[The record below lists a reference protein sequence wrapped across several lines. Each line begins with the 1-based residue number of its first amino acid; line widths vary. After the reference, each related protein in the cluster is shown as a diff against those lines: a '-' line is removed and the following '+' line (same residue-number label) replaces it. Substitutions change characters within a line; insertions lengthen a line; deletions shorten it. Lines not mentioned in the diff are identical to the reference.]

1 MTDEEKKEFEE
12 FLQWKAEKKKKE
24 EEEKREQ
31 EKLEKL
37 AEQAKQERLV
47 AEQAKQERLVA
58 EQAKQE
64 RLVAEQAKA
73 KQQATNPSTPNK
85 WTNEKSEH
93 DKFVSK
99 ALFFVCSIMI
109 VAFAIILARK
119 ENDPY
124 KSPATVAKENIQK
137 KDSIDAI
144 LAAQTEKEE
153 KAAYKERVRLDSIR
167 KANRIDQVKHSVKI
181 LKAYLSSPNS
191 AGGVDAHLVWKNVS
205 KKTIKYLN
213 WSGYPINAVGDAV
226 ECEIRG
232 VSESGGRVTGP
243 IKPGTT
249 YGYGKYWECL
259 WYNYSAKKLVLTG
272 INIEYMDGST
282 MRINQNELKYIR

>member
-1 MTDEEKKEFEE
+1 MESREEEKGG
-12 FLQWKAEKKKKE
+12 KK
-24 EEEKREQ
+24 KREQ
-31 EKLEKL
+31 EEREK
-37 AEQAKQERLV
+37 AELDKQES
-47 AEQAKQERLVA
+47 
-58 EQAKQE
+58 
-64 RLVAEQAKA
+64 LVAEQAKA
-73 KQQATNPSTPNK
+73 NTQAANSSKPNK
-85 WTNEKSEH
+85 LANEKS
-93 DKFVSK
+93 DYNKFAQK
-99 ALFFVCSIMI
+99 ALYIICCI
-109 VAFAIILARK
+109 VIATLLIILARRINK
-119 ENDPY
+119 HNN
-124 KSPATVAKENIQK
+124 SPATVAKENIENE
-137 KDSIDAI
+137 DSIDAS
-144 LAAQTEKEE
+144 LAAQTETDEE
-153 KAAYKERVRLDSIR
+153 AAYSLDSIR
-167 KANRIDQVKHSVKI
+167 KADRIDQVKHSVKI

-205 KKTIKYLN
+205 KKTIKYLT

-272 INIEYMDGST
+272 IDIEYMDGST

>member
-37 AEQAKQERLV
+37 
-47 AEQAKQERLVA
+47 A

-144 LAAQTEKEE
+144 LAAQTEKED

>member
-31 EKLEKL
+31 EELEKL
-37 AEQAKQERLV
+37 AEQAKQERM
-47 AEQAKQERLVA
+47 A
-58 EQAKQE
+58 
-64 RLVAEQAKA
+64 AEQAKA
-73 KQQATNPSTPNK
+73 KQQASNPNK
-85 WTNEKSEH
+85 WTNEKSES
-93 DKFVSK
+93 DKFMQKVIV
-99 ALFFVCSIMI
+99 FVCIVMI
-109 VAFAIILARK
+109 AGFVIILARI
-119 ENDPY
+119 D
-124 KSPATVAKENIQK
+124 QK

-144 LAAQTEKEE
+144 IAAQTEKEE

-181 LKAYLSSPNS
+181 IKAYLSSPNS

-205 KKTIKYLN
+205 KKTIKYLT

-272 INIEYMDGST
+272 IDIEYMDGST
-282 MRINQNELKYIR
+282 MRINKNELKYIR

>member
-1 MTDEEKKEFEE
+1 MTEEEKKEFEE

-31 EKLEKL
+31 EEAEKQVEQAEQEHIT
-37 AEQAKQERLV
+37 AEQAKLQS
-47 AEQAKQERLVA
+47 QAA
-58 EQAKQE
+58 NSS
-64 RLVAEQAKA
+64 
-73 KQQATNPSTPNK
+73 NPTK
-85 WTNEKSEH
+85 WIDEKSGS
-93 DKFVSK
+93 DKFMQK
-99 ALFFVCSIMI
+99 IMFLVCTIMI
-109 VAFAIILARK
+109 AALVIILVRIDH
-119 ENDPY
+119 DPSN
-124 KSPATVAKENIQK
+124 SPATVAKENIQK
-137 KDSIDAI
+137 KDSNDAI
-144 LAAQTEKEE
+144 IAAQAEQEE

-167 KANRIDQVKHSVKI
+167 KANRIEQVKHSVKI
-181 LKAYLSSPNS
+181 IKAYLSSPNS

-205 KKTIKYLN
+205 KKTIKYLT

-232 VSESGGRVTGP
+232 VSESGGKVTGP

-249 YGYGKYWECL
+249 YGYGYYWECL

-282 MRINQNELKYIR
+282 MRINKNELKYIR

>member
-1 MTDEEKKEFEE
+1 MTEEEKKEFEE

-31 EKLEKL
+31 QKELEKI
-37 AEQAKQERLV
+37 AEQAKQEHM
-47 AEQAKQERLVA
+47 A
-58 EQAKQE
+58 
-64 RLVAEQAKA
+64 AEQAKA
-73 KQQATNPSTPNK
+73 KQQAANPSTSNNK
-85 WTNEKSEH
+85 WENEKSNS
-93 DKFVSK
+93 DKFMQK
-99 ALFFVCSIMI
+99 AMVFICTIMI
-109 VAFAIILARK
+109 AALVIILVRIDH
-119 ENDPY
+119 DPSN
-124 KSPATVAKENIQK
+124 SPATVAKENIQK
-137 KDSIDAI
+137 KDSNDAI
-144 LAAQTEKEE
+144 IAAQAEQEE

-167 KANRIDQVKHSVKI
+167 KANRIEQVKHSVKI
-181 LKAYLSSPNS
+181 IKAYLSSPNS

-205 KKTIKYLN
+205 KKTIKYLT

-232 VSESGGRVTGP
+232 VSESGGKVTGP

-249 YGYGKYWECL
+249 YGYGYYWECL

-282 MRINQNELKYIR
+282 MRINKNELKYIR

>member
-37 AEQAKQERLV
+37 AEQAKQERLD
-47 AEQAKQERLVA
+47 
-58 EQAKQE
+58 
-64 RLVAEQAKA
+64 AEQAKA

-137 KDSIDAI
+137 KDSIDSI
-144 LAAQTEKEE
+144 IAAQTEKEE

-205 KKTIKYLN
+205 KKTIKY
-213 WSGYPINAVGDAV
+213 
-226 ECEIRG
+226 
-232 VSESGGRVTGP
+232 
-243 IKPGTT
+243 
-249 YGYGKYWECL
+249 
-259 WYNYSAKKLVLTG
+259 
-272 INIEYMDGST
+272 
-282 MRINQNELKYIR
+282 

>member
-37 AEQAKQERLV
+37 AEQAKHERLV
-47 AEQAKQERLVA
+47 AEQT
-58 EQAKQE
+58 
-64 RLVAEQAKA
+64 KA

-137 KDSIDAI
+137 KDSIDSI
-144 LAAQTEKEE
+144 IAAQTEKEE

-205 KKTIKYLN
+205 KKTIKYLT
-213 WSGYPINAVGDAV
+213 WRGYPINAVGDAV

-232 VSESGGRVTGP
+232 VSERGGKVTGP

-249 YGYGKYWECL
+249 YGYNYYWECL

>member
-24 EEEKREQ
+24 EEEKKEQ
-31 EKLEKL
+31 EELEKL
-37 AEQAKQERLV
+37 AEQAKQERMS
-47 AEQAKQERLVA
+47 
-58 EQAKQE
+58 
-64 RLVAEQAKA
+64 AEQAKA
-73 KQQATNPSTPNK
+73 KQQASNPSNSNK
-85 WTNEKSEH
+85 WTNEKSES
-93 DKFVSK
+93 DKFMQKVIV
-99 ALFFVCSIMI
+99 FVCIVMI
-109 VAFAIILARK
+109 AGFVIILARIDH
-119 ENDPY
+119 DPNN
-124 KSPATVAKENIQK
+124 SPATVAKENIQK

-144 LAAQTEKEE
+144 IVAQEEKEE

-181 LKAYLSSPNS
+181 IKAYLSSPNS

-205 KKTIKYLN
+205 KKTIKYLT
-213 WSGYPINAVGDAV
+213 WSGYPINAVGDPV
-226 ECEIRG
+226 DCEIRG

-272 INIEYMDGST
+272 IDIEYMDGST
-282 MRINQNELKYIR
+282 MRINKNELKYIR

>member
-1 MTDEEKKEFEE
+1 MTEEEKKEFEE

-31 EKLEKL
+31 EEREK
-37 AEQAKQERLV
+37 AELAKQES
-47 AEQAKQERLVA
+47 
-58 EQAKQE
+58 
-64 RLVAEQAKA
+64 LVAEQAKA
-73 KQQATNPSTPNK
+73 NTQAANSSKSNK
-85 WTNEKSEH
+85 LANEKSDY
-93 DKFVSK
+93 DKFAQK
-99 ALFFVCSIMI
+99 ALYIICCI
-109 VAFAIILARK
+109 VIATLLIILARRINK
-119 ENDPY
+119 PNN
-124 KSPATVAKENIQK
+124 SPATVAKENIENE
-137 KDSIDAI
+137 DSIDAS
-144 LAAQTEKEE
+144 LAAQTEMEE
-153 KAAYKERVRLDSIR
+153 EAAYSLDSIR
-167 KANRIDQVKHSVKI
+167 KADRIDQVKHSVKI

-205 KKTIKYLN
+205 KKTIKYLT
-213 WSGYPINAVGDAV
+213 WRGYPINAVGDAV

-272 INIEYMDGST
+272 IDIEYMDGST

>member
-1 MTDEEKKEFEE
+1 MTEEEKKEFEE

-31 EKLEKL
+31 ENLEKL
-37 AEQAKQERLV
+37 
-47 AEQAKQERLVA
+47 A

-73 KQQATNPSTPNK
+73 KQQAANPSTPNK
-85 WTNEKSEH
+85 WTNEKSES
-93 DKFVSK
+93 DKFIQKVIV
-99 ALFFVCSIMI
+99 FVCIVMI
-109 VAFAIILARK
+109 AGFVIILARIQ
-119 ENDPY
+119 NDPNH
-124 KSPATVAKENIQK
+124 SPATVAKENIHK
-137 KDSIDAI
+137 KDSVDAI
-144 LAAQTEKEE
+144 IDAQTEKEE

-205 KKTIKYLN
+205 KKTIKYLT
-213 WSGYPINAVGDAV
+213 WSGYPVNAVGDAV
-226 ECEIRG
+226 ACEIRG
-232 VSESGGRVTGP
+232 RSESGGKVTGP

-249 YGYGKYWECL
+249 YGYGYYWECL

-272 INIEYMDGST
+272 IDIEYMDGST

>member
-47 AEQAKQERLVA
+47 AEQAK
-58 EQAKQE
+58 AKQH
-64 RLVAEQAKA
+64 
-73 KQQATNPSTPNK
+73 ATNPSTPNK
-85 WTNEKSEH
+85 WTNEKSES
-93 DKFVSK
+93 DKFIQKVIV
-99 ALFFVCSIMI
+99 FVCIVMI
-109 VAFAIILARK
+109 AGFVIILARIQ
-119 ENDPY
+119 NDPNH
-124 KSPATVAKENIQK
+124 SPATVAKENIHK
-137 KDSIDAI
+137 KDSLDAI
-144 LAAQTEKEE
+144 QAAEDQKE
-153 KAAYKERVRLDSIR
+153 ALRLDSIR
-167 KANRIDQVKHSVKI
+167 KANRIDKVKHSIKI
-181 LKAYLSSPNS
+181 IKAYLSSPNS

-213 WSGYPINAVGDAV
+213 WSGYPINAVGDPV
-226 ECEIRG
+226 SCEIRG
-232 VSESGGRVTGP
+232 ISESGGKVTGP

-249 YGYGKYWECL
+249 YGYGKYWECV
-259 WYNYSAKKLVLTG
+259 WYNYSAKKLILTG
-272 INIEYMDGST
+272 IDIEYMDGST

>member
-1 MTDEEKKEFEE
+1 MTEEEKKEFEE
-12 FLQWKAEKKKKE
+12 FLQWKAEKKKRE
-24 EEEKREQ
+24 EEEKRE
-31 EKLEKL
+31 LEKL

-47 AEQAKQERLVA
+47 AD
-58 EQAKQE
+58 
-64 RLVAEQAKA
+64 QAKA
-73 KQQATNPSTPNK
+73 KQQAANPSTPNK
-85 WTNEKSEH
+85 WANEKSES
-93 DKFVSK
+93 DKFIQEVIV
-99 ALFFVCSIMI
+99 FVCIDMI
-109 VAFAIILARK
+109 AGFVIILARIQ
-119 ENDPY
+119 NDPNH
-124 KSPATVAKENIQK
+124 SPATVAKENIHK

-144 LAAQTEKEE
+144 IAAQTEKEE
-153 KAAYKERVRLDSIR
+153 KAANKERVRLDSIR

-205 KKTIKYLN
+205 KKTIKYLA
-213 WSGYPINAVGDAV
+213 WSGYPVNAVGDAV

-232 VSESGGRVTGP
+232 RSESGGKVTGP

-249 YGYGKYWECL
+249 YGYGYYWECL

-272 INIEYMDGST
+272 IDIEYMDGST

>member
-1 MTDEEKKEFEE
+1 MTEEEKKEFEE

-31 EKLEKL
+31 EELEKI
-37 AEQAKQERLV
+37 AEQAKQERM
-47 AEQAKQERLVA
+47 A
-58 EQAKQE
+58 
-64 RLVAEQAKA
+64 AEQAKA
-73 KQQATNPSTPNK
+73 KQQAANPSTSNNK
-85 WTNEKSEH
+85 WENEKSNS
-93 DKFVSK
+93 DKFMQK
-99 ALFFVCSIMI
+99 AMFFICTIMI
-109 VAFAIILARK
+109 AALVIILVRIDH
-119 ENDPY
+119 DPSN
-124 KSPATVAKENIQK
+124 SPATVAKENIQK
-137 KDSIDAI
+137 KDSNDAI
-144 LAAQTEKEE
+144 IAAQAEQEE

-181 LKAYLSSPNS
+181 IKAYLSSPNS

-205 KKTIKYLN
+205 KKTIKYLT

-232 VSESGGRVTGP
+232 VSESGGKVTGP

-249 YGYGKYWECL
+249 YGYGYYWECL

-272 INIEYMDGST
+272 IDIEYIDGST